1 MDVVELVKQKIR
13 NAVESVIEDGV
24 KEMVADCYL
33 STYEEIDEA
42 NLLMDTFGVNV
53 IDYIDQL
60 EE

>member
-1 MDVVELVKQKIR
+1 MNVQELVKQKIR